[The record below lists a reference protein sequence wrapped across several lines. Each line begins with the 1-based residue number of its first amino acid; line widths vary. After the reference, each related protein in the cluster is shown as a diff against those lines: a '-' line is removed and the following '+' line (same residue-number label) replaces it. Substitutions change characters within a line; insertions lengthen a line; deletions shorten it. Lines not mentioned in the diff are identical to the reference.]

1 MYRILY
7 CVVPLALA
15 VPAYLLI
22 EARLRGTKNAGSGSS
37 KATERQ
43 NAESR

>member
-1 MYRILY
+1 VLAAVLMYRILY

-22 EARLRGTKNAGSGSS
+22 EARLR
-37 KATERQ
+37 Q
-43 NAESR
+43 